1 MVFSKIKI
9 QHESLGVIVEQSFS
23 DKIQFKLF
31 LKMVNACLETKTN
44 LDFFNGIDFLIHIPY
59 KHLVDSMIVT
69 NTEEYS
75 ISEHFIQKNKI
86 ES

>member
-9 QHESLGVIVEQSFS
+9 QNESLGVIVEQSFS

>member
-59 KHLVDSMIVT
+59 KHLVDSIIVT

>member
-1 MVFSKIKI
+1 
-9 QHESLGVIVEQSFS
+9 
-23 DKIQFKLF
+23 
-31 LKMVNACLETKTN
+31 MVNACLETKTN